1 MDGIG
6 MKDEKVYLPI
16 SGIDVVSPILD
27 KISLFGGLTEKQ
39 LALLLTLLQKVVYE
53 EGETVFSQGSTPN
66 YIYIVKNGKVKFV
79 YNDNQTS
86 YELIEFDTGG
96 CFGET
101 SVIGIHPHT
110 ASAIAVE
117 KTELIVLSRKA
128 LFTIYKMNLELY
140 SMLLMNIA
148 REACRRL
155 YNTDEILLH
164 YTLKKK
170 K

>member
-1 MDGIG
+1 

-16 SGIDVVSPILD
+16 SGIDTVSPILD

-39 LALLLTLLQKVVYE
+39 LSLLLSLLEEVSYE

-66 YIYIVKNGKVKFV
+66 YIYIVKNGKIKFV

-101 SVIGIHPHT
+101 SVIGIQPHT

-117 KTELIVLSRKA
+117 KTKLIVLSRKA
-128 LFTIYKMNLELY
+128 LFAIYKMDLELY
-140 SMLLMNIA
+140 SMLIMNIA

-155 YNTDEILLH
+155 NKTDEVLLH